1 LFDYFRRSINMKPE
15 QVTIAISR
23 IKEVEYFINESNELL
38 PGNQVNINFQ
48 VKTNFKLEDNTV
60 EILLTAQFIE
70 MAEGIALLKI
80 KTSNVFSVLE
90 LADFHNPLSQTYDIP
105 DNVMVTILSLS
116 VSHTRALLAK
126 NAQGTKFAGL
136 YIPIVNPTDL
146 FNQLFRE
153 EQL

>member
-1 LFDYFRRSINMKPE
+1 MKPE

-23 IKEVEYFINESNELL
+23 IKEVEYFINESLGL
-38 PGNQVNINFQ
+38 QPGAQLNINFQ
-48 VKTNFKLEDNTV
+48 ATMNFKPDDNTV

-70 MAEGIALLKI
+70 MAGGIPLLKI

-90 LADFHNPLSQTYDIP
+90 LADFYNPQSQTYDIP

-136 YIPIVNPTDL
+136 HIPIVNPTDL
-146 FNQLFRE
+146 FNQLFKTV
-153 EQL
+153 QLK